1 MSSTALEYHLRQLL
15 ADNPS
20 IQDRVADRIT
30 ALVRDED
37 GAFPAIV
44 YQSSKPVREKDLDGE
59 LSDIGTLVM
68 AFEVWANTYS
78 SAKLIAADI
87 IAELEN
93 FSGEFPGYQVSNI
106 DVEQT
111 DEDGDDENRLY
122 VIDLVATVVFKYVV
136 Q

>member
-1 MSSTALEYHLRQLL
+1 MSGPLEFHLRELL
-15 ADNPS
+15 ANNTG
-20 IQDRVADRIT
+20 IQSRVADRIT

-59 LSDIGTLVM
+59 LSDIGTLVV
-68 AFEVWANTYS
+68 AYEVWAKTYS
-78 SAKLIAADI
+78 SAALIAADI

-93 FSGEFPGYQVSNI
+93 FSGDFPGYQVSNI
-106 DVEQT
+106 DVEKT

-122 VIDLVATVVFKYVV
+122 VIDLVATVVFKYQV

>member
-1 MSSTALEYHLRQLL
+1 MSHPLEFHLRDLL
-15 ADNPS
+15 ASNDG
-20 IQDRVADRIT
+20 IQSRVSDRIT

-59 LSDIGTLVM
+59 LSDIGTLVV
-68 AFEVWANTYS
+68 AYEVWAKTYS
-78 SAKLIAADI
+78 SAALIAADI

-93 FSGEFPGYQVSNI
+93 FSGDFPGYQVSNI
-106 DVEQT
+106 DVEKT

-122 VIDLVATVVFKYVV
+122 VIDLVATVVFKYQV